1 MEKNTN
7 KEKAQTEIKKEKP
20 IKTIWVSVST
30 ASQIGGVEQ
39 KTIRRAIQSH
49 KIIYKVIKDRY
60 TIDLFS
66 VIKFLHSSTK
76 LKNKLKQNGIG
87 QIISEWEE
95 MKNNKEE
102 GKF

>member
-1 MEKNTN
+1 MEENKN
-7 KEKAQTEIKKEKP
+7 KEKAQQEKKEGKE

-30 ASQIGGVEQ
+30 ASQVGGVEQ
-39 KTIRRAIQSH
+39 KTIRRAIQSR
-49 KIIYKVIKDRY
+49 KVIYKVIKDRY

-76 LKNKLKQNGIG
+76 LKNKLEQNGIG

-95 MKNNKEE
+95 IKDDRIQ
-102 GKF
+102 